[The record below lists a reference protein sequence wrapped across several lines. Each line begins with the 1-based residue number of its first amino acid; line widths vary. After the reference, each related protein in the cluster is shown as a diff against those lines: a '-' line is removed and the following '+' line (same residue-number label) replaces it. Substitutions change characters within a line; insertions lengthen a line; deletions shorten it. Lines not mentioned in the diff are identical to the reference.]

1 MGVTMKRWQL
11 FILGA
16 AIGAL
21 VTFVRRRA
29 DPAVLHH
36 VGHQV
41 DLKKPLRANADHLPL
56 AEH

>member
-1 MGVTMKRWQL
+1 MKRWQL